1 MVTGALFNSLKFGEV
16 DSADY
21 GIYIDGEGVF
31 NAPARD
37 VEMISVPGRNGDIT
51 LDLGRYENITVN
63 YPAGIFGDDSTDF
76 RERFSDFRNAVL
88 SQKGYQ
94 RLSDTYHPDEFRM
107 GVYASGLDINPVHY
121 NEAGQFTLSFNC
133 KPQRFLV
140 DGEAEIAVTSGDAI
154 ENPTLFDASPLLEV
168 EGYGNINIEGQ
179 SIDIENGVMGVI
191 ELPAEY
197 SLNGYFYPIDE
208 VETGDDLTVQD
219 LKLDINLRCTTSGAS
234 AVTFNNVTGT
244 SHQSD
249 NYPPKHN
256 ITKVSGSTLRD
267 TLEFGPQYFT
277 VGTNET
283 KTDVYRYN
291 LSYTN
296 SSSQVITRNV
306 DVTIEIRNRTYDGKK
321 CIYVSVSS
329 SDSVFQ
335 VSRKSYS
342 LKLYAD
348 STQLVLGHPTYI
360 DLDLGDVYKI
370 ENDNY
375 VSLNRWI
382 IFGADLPTL
391 KPGDNEVTFDN
402 TITSLKIVPRWWKL

>member
-63 YPAGIFGDDSTDF
+63 YPAGIYGDDQTDF

-140 DGEAEIAVTSGDAI
+140 DGEDEIAVTSGDTI
-154 ENPTLFDASPLLEV
+154 ENLTLFDASPLLEV

-179 SIDIENGVMGVI
+179 SIDIENGMMGVI
-191 ELPAEY
+191 ELPTEY
-197 SLNGYFYPIDE
+197 SINGYFYPIDE
-208 VETGDDLTVQD
+208 VETGDNLTVQA
-219 LKLDINLRCTTSGAS
+219 LKLDINLRCMTSGAS
-234 AVTFNNVTGT
+234 AVTFNSVTGT

-256 ITKVSGSTLRD
+256 ITKVSESTLRD
-267 TLEFGPQYFT
+267 TLEFGHQYFT

-296 SSSQVITRNV
+296 TSSQVITRNV
-306 DVTIEIRNRTYDGKK
+306 DVTIEIQNRTYDGKK
-321 CIYVSVSS
+321 CIYVRVSS
-329 SDSVFQ
+329 SDSYFQ
-335 VSRKSYS
+335 VNKKSYS

>member
-1 MVTGALFNSLKFGEV
+1 M
-16 DSADY
+16 
-21 GIYIDGEGVF
+21 
-31 NAPARD
+31 
-37 VEMISVPGRNGDIT
+37 
-51 LDLGRYENITVN
+51 
-63 YPAGIFGDDSTDF
+63 
-76 RERFSDFRNAVL
+76 
-88 SQKGYQ
+88 
-94 RLSDTYHPDEFRM
+94 
-107 GVYASGLDINPVHY
+107 
-121 NEAGQFTLSFNC
+121 
-133 KPQRFLV
+133 
-140 DGEAEIAVTSGDAI
+140 
-154 ENPTLFDASPLLEV
+154 
-168 EGYGNINIEGQ
+168 
-179 SIDIENGVMGVI
+179 
-191 ELPAEY
+191 
-197 SLNGYFYPIDE
+197 
-208 VETGDDLTVQD
+208 
-219 LKLDINLRCTTSGAS
+219 TSGAS
-234 AVTFNNVTGT
+234 AVTFNSVTGT

-256 ITKVSGSTLRD
+256 ITKVSESTLRD
-267 TLEFGPQYFT
+267 TLEFGHQYFT

-296 SSSQVITRNV
+296 TSSQVITRNV
-306 DVTIEIRNRTYDGKK
+306 DVTIEIQNRTYDGKK
-321 CIYVSVSS
+321 CIYVRVSS
-329 SDSVFQ
+329 SDSYFQ
-335 VSRKSYS
+335 VNKKSYS